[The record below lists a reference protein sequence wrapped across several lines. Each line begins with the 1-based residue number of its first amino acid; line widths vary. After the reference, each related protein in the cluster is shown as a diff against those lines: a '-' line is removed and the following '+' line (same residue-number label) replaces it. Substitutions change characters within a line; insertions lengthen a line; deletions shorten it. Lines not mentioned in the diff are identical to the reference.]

1 MKRMNK
7 TCVDAGTVNCP
18 CPLAETGDCLIC
30 SRLSGSDKCDC
41 SWCGLCIY
49 NEFIQNDK
57 KVSNLRNDI
66 KCRIAEK
73 KWYGE
78 DLLILVLDVPRG
90 TALKAAAAGSFVFLN
105 KCGERAYYNLPI
117 SVMKVDIQRAQLHL
131 ALKVISAKSKNIAE
145 ADDFLMVR
153 GIYRSGLLGGGLE
166 AVLKQNIGH
175 GTRKKERWLMVTK
188 GIGLAPAINVLDHAE
203 TRANV
208 ELVIDPEK
216 LTKEFVDEV
225 VSKEKIS
232 EVIVMPLNEL
242 PVYHA
247 EDYDKVF
254 ILASDHYI
262 DLLTAKINVPEHKL
276 IYSNNFHMC
285 CGEGICGAC
294 CHVDENGVVKKMCKC
309 RQKK

>member
-7 TCVDAGTVNCP
+7 ICVDAGTINCP

-57 KVSNLRNDI
+57 KVPNLRTNE

-78 DLLILVLDVPRG
+78 DLLKVVMDVPRG
-90 TALKAAAAGSFVFLN
+90 LALKAEAPGSFVFLN
-105 KCGERAYYNLPI
+105 TCDEKDFYNVPI
-117 SVMKVDIQRAQLHL
+117 SVMKVDVQRAQLHV
-131 ALKVISAKSKNIAE
+131 AIKVISAKTKKLAE
-145 ADDFLMVR
+145 AEDYLMVR
-153 GIYRSGLLGGGLE
+153 GIYRSGLQGGGLNSLLE
-166 AVLKQNIGH
+166 RRTTFDGD
-175 GTRKKERWLMVTK
+175 KKERWLILSK
-188 GIGLAPAINVLDHAE
+188 GIGVAPAVNILDYA
-203 TRANV
+203 AGKADI

-216 LTKEFVDEV
+216 LTGEFVDEV
-225 VSKEKIS
+225 MRNINVLRTVNMPLS
-232 EVIVMPLNEL
+232 EVTSCQTDE
-242 PVYHA
+242 
-247 EDYDKVF
+247 YDKVF

-262 DLLTAKINVPEHKL
+262 DLLAARLNVPEHKL

-294 CHVDENGVVKKMCKC
+294 CHIDEAGNVSKMCKC
-309 RQKK
+309 I

>member
-7 TCVDAGTVNCP
+7 ICVDAGTINCP

-57 KVSNLRNDI
+57 KVPNLRTNE

-78 DLLILVLDVPRG
+78 DLLKVVMDVPRG
-90 TALKAAAAGSFVFLN
+90 LALKAEAPGSFVFLN
-105 KCGERAYYNLPI
+105 TCDEKDFYNVPI
-117 SVMKVDIQRAQLHL
+117 SVMKVDVQRAQLHV
-131 ALKVISAKSKNIAE
+131 AIKVISAKTKKLAE
-145 ADDFLMVR
+145 AEGFLMVR
-153 GIYRSGLLGGGLE
+153 GVYRSGILGGGTE
-166 AVLKQNIGH
+166 SFFRYGH
-175 GTRKKERWLMVTK
+175 TTDEKKKEKWLMLTK
-188 GIGLAPAINVLDHAE
+188 GIGLAPTVNIIDYIEGKVDI
-203 TRANV
+203 

-216 LTKEFVDEV
+216 ITDEFVEEMIHV
-225 VSKEKIS
+225 NKTIK
-232 EVIVMPLNEL
+232 PLNEL
-242 PVYHA
+242 NEYKA
-247 EDYDKVF
+247 ADYDKVF

-262 DLLTAKINVPEHKL
+262 DVLAARLNVPENKL

-285 CGEGICGAC
+285 CGEGVCGAC
-294 CHVDENGVVKKMCKC
+294 CHVDEEGRVTKMCKC
-309 RQKK
+309 KGI